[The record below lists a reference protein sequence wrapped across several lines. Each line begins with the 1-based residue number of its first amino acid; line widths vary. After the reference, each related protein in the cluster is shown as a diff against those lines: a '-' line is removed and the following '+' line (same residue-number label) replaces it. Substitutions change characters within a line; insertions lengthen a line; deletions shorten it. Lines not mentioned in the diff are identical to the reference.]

1 MHPSPPRYDRLPV
14 AMQHALRLRG
24 ALIPCGP
31 GVRGVG
37 WPDTPRVRLAAIAG
51 VLSGGHVAALL
62 TAAWVWGA
70 ATDPGSPLSIAKAA
84 GRSRAH
90 QAGGAK
96 RYELRLSPAD
106 VSVLGEFGATTPL
119 RTILDLLHLSPS
131 FGPDERDACRELM
144 TLAAIDAEELREVL
158 LTLRRPHVRLAR
170 ERFREVADARAVA
183 LP

>member
-1 MHPSPPRYDRLPV
+1 MDPSPPRYDRWPV
-14 AMQHALRLRG
+14 AMQHAMRLRG
-24 ALIPCGP
+24 ALVPCGP

-51 VLSGGHVAALL
+51 VLAGGHVAALL

-70 ATDPGSPLSIAKAA
+70 AADPGSPLSIAKAA
-84 GRSRAH
+84 GRSRSRHASDA
-90 QAGGAK
+90 Q

-106 VSVLGEFGATTPL
+106 AAMLGEFGVTTPM

-131 FGPDERDACRELM
+131 FGPDERTACRELM
-144 TLAAIDAEELREVL
+144 TLAAVDAEELHQQL
-158 LTLRRPHVRLAR
+158 LALRRPYVRLAR
-170 ERFREVADARAVA
+170 ERFREVTNTRVLA